1 MHFSDTDLT
10 IKEELKQTIQSAISI
25 ADEDLA
31 LMLSLFRPLS
41 LDKEDY
47 LLRIGKPCK
56 QVAFVKSG
64 IMRFY
69 YPTEKG
75 EYTTCYFALPN
86 EFITSFS
93 SFTTGDP
100 SIENIQAIAP
110 AELLVIEK
118 EDLEMLYR
126 KIPAVQE
133 FGRKAAEN
141 LAINMEKRI
150 SLFLNNTAE
159 ERYQFLLKHHAVLV
173 QKVPLQ
179 YLAAY
184 IGITPQH
191 MSRLRKK

>member
-1 MHFSDTDLT
+1 M
-10 IKEELKQTIQSAISI
+10 KEELRQTIKQAISI
-25 ADEDLA
+25 ADKDLE
-31 LMLSLFRPLS
+31 LMLSLFKPLD
-41 LDKEDY
+41 LEKEAY
-47 LLRIGKPCK
+47 LLRIGKVCK

-64 IMRFY
+64 IVRFY

-75 EYTTCYFALPN
+75 EDTTCYFALPN

-93 SFTTGDP
+93 SLTTGDP
-100 SIENIQAIAP
+100 SIENIQAITP

-126 KIPAVQE
+126 QIPAVQE

-150 SLFLNNTAE
+150 SLFLNNSAE
-159 ERYQFLLKHHAVLV
+159 ERYRFLLKNNPLLV
-173 QKVPLQ
+173 QSVPLQ